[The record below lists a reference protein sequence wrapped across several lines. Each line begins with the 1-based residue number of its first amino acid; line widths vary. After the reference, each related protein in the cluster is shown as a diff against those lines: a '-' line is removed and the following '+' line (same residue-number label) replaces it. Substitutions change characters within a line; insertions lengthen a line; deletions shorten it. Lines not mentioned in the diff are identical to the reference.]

1 MPRRVNSKW
10 LTKKETSFYTID
22 FSGLGQDHQGLLAEM
37 KTAQAVIGKQGENSL
52 LVAVDCHQTEMM
64 EEMVQF
70 FTTYAG
76 QPKNPIRKLAVVGI
90 SSFRRS
96 WYRWTRGIA
105 WPKNTRF
112 FADYEDAKDWLI
124 GEKY

>member
-22 FSGLGQDHQGLLAEM
+22 FSGLGTDRQGLLDEM
-37 KTAQAVIGKQGENSL
+37 KTAQAVIARQGENSL

-64 EEMVQF
+64 EEMVEF
-70 FTTYAG
+70 FKTYAG
-76 QPKNPIRKLAVVGI
+76 QAKNPIRKLAVVGI
-90 SSFRRS
+90 SSFQRS
-96 WYRWTRGIA
+96 WYRWAKGIT
-105 WPKNTRF
+105 WPKNTHF

>member
-22 FSGLGQDHQGLLAEM
+22 FSGLGVDRQGLLAEM
-37 KTAQAVIGKQGENSL
+37 QTAQAVISQQGENSL

-64 EEMVQF
+64 AEMVQF
-70 FTTYAG
+70 FKAYAA
-76 QPKNPIRKLAVVGI
+76 QPKSPIRKLAVVGVTG
-90 SSFRRS
+90 FQRN
-96 WYRWTRGIA
+96 WYRWTRGVV

-112 FADYEDAKDWLI
+112 FADYEEAKDWLI